1 LIVVTP
7 NENNKSYGQM
17 LDMTYINENCGVSIK
32 YPSDWKV
39 EEKTLDDATR
49 TINYIVELQPNNDE
63 GFNSVVGIELNDI
76 SHYLDKSL
84 ESITL
89 NEERNITM
97 GGMGVIETSETISI
111 AGHNAQKIVYTE
123 SGVSND
129 RFKKME
135 IDILAFNREYKITY
149 DTSSTEL
156 YQKYISTVE
165 EMIETFDIAEPTFEE
180 IAC

>member
-1 LIVVTP
+1 
-7 NENNKSYGQM
+7 M

-32 YPSDWKV
+32 YPSDWKI

-123 SGVSND
+123 PGVSND

-135 IDILAFNREYKITY
+135 IDILAFNREYKITC
-149 DTSSTEL
+149 DISSTEL